1 MSESTRAIRKELNNE
16 IKLLEERYGT
26 IWGYLRGTDFD
37 YLIILESLQA
47 FSEGLKRIST
57 HIMALY
63 QLEGQKTKI
72 TWDPL
77 LNNIDEFVRMNQNK
91 PNKDLRG
98 TLQLTLKMSDP
109 KIEEVM
115 TYLTTLKNKL

>member
-77 LNNIDEFVRMNQNK
+77 LNNIDEFLKMNQPPQNAK
-91 PNKDLRG
+91 YRLEYASSRNAK
-98 TLQLTLKMSDP
+98 T
-109 KIEEVM
+109 IEILNYNRRFYVIC
-115 TYLTTLKNKL
+115 